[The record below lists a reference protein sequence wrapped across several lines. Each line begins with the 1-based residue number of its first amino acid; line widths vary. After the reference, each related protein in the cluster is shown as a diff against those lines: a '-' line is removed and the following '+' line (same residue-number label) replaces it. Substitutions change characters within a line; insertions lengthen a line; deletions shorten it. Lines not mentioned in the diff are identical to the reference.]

1 MKFASQLI
9 SWIFLPLLMP
19 IYALLLAMF
28 VPSMENGFYQE
39 KTMYWMD
46 IRLKLA
52 VLGLYLIFSFV
63 APAISLI
70 FLKRANII
78 SNLEVDNRTERS
90 IPILTTALYC
100 AILAYFLYSKAY
112 GAVPKSII
120 LLPTGGLIAI
130 LIAGVINFVDKI
142 SMHALGVGMYV
153 GFLVAYY
160 QYQVQFAFSI
170 IIISVL
176 IAGLVMS
183 ARIYLGK
190 HTLIQSLSGFF
201 LGFFV
206 QFILLTYFGG

>member
-1 MKFASQLI
+1 MKFFANLI

-100 AILAYFLYSKAY
+100 ALLACFLYSKAY
-112 GAVPKSII
+112 GAVPNSII

-170 IIISVL
+170 IIVSVL

-190 HTLIQSLSGFF
+190 HTLVQSLSGFF